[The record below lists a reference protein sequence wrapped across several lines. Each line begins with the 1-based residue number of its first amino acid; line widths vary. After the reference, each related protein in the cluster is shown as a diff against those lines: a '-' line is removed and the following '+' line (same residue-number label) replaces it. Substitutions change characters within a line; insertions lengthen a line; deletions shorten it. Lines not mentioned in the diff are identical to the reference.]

1 MPKTDEIQKAEKI
14 ASLQERLTEL
24 IAAVMTEEDLKL
36 RGPGDLFGIRQSGLL
51 EFKMA
56 DVFQDA
62 QLLKDA
68 YEAAKEITSAQVLDM
83 YKKYERLRQKLQTYT
98 DDISL

>member
-36 RGPGDLFGIRQSGLL
+36 KRKMIKKIEKLNRQI
-51 EFKMA
+51 E
-56 DVFQDA
+56 
-62 QLLKDA
+62 
-68 YEAAKEITSAQVLDM
+68 
-83 YKKYERLRQKLQTYT
+83 
-98 DDISL
+98 